1 MEMWKAVEETGDK
14 RLQARVKNAYS
25 VIERTLALYKTDEI
39 VFGFSGGKDST
50 VVLHLLRAG
59 YAALASGGDDNSNLQ
74 SHIRTVYFKHPDAFP
89 EIDAFTLETPSL
101 YPLDMEVVR
110 LEFKAGIDALHKEKP
125 IRAIVLGTRM
135 GDPNTVG
142 LGEFAPSSPGWPPF
156 MRVNPILDWTYRDVW
171 AFILA
176 CKLPYCRLY
185 DQGYTSIG
193 KLHDTLPNPAL
204 FASKDKFKPAYL
216 MLDERLERAGR
227 VKVISLEERER
238 EGFKDKVEL
247 DRVWCS
253 AGVSCLLD
261 LYEDRWV
268 QLGRGNLRTNHW
280 VEIAE
285 ELTKQCPRQLPRT
298 GPQCKNKIEKMKK
311 SFRTE
316 RAEEEKP
323 GARHSKWPWYSRME
337 QLLTGVVKQDEK
349 GGSLCHIPAVHCSS
363 SSLDKE
369 TLLHDAWRCPSPLPQ
384 PMQGCS
390 QSPTRV
396 SVHKVEDEN
405 GSFSTLPPTG
415 LETWGTRPHED
426 NLVDNPLIS
435 KKKRSY
441 EQASP
446 SLAEAIQSL
455 GEGLVKIEC
464 MRAEMELKSREI
476 FLQSQIQLASLFA
489 KSSEEKKRKTTK
501 HANTSNN

>member
-1 MEMWKAVEETGDK
+1 MKLLAVLSQVGAC
-14 RLQARVKNAYS
+14 RCLLHG
-25 VIERTLALYKTDEI
+25 IMPC
-39 VFGFSGGKDST
+39 GFVGG
-50 VVLHLLRAG
+50 H
-59 YAALASGGDDNSNLQ
+59 
-74 SHIRTVYFKHPDAFP
+74 
-89 EIDAFTLETPSL
+89 
-101 YPLDMEVVR
+101 VR
-110 LEFKAGIDALHKEKP
+110 
-125 IRAIVLGTRM
+125 
-135 GDPNTVG
+135 
-142 LGEFAPSSPGWPPF
+142 
-156 MRVNPILDWTYRDVW
+156 
-171 AFILA
+171 
-176 CKLPYCRLY
+176 
-185 DQGYTSIG
+185 YTSIG

-384 PMQGCS
+384 PLQGCS

-426 NLVDNPLIS
+426 NLVDNTLIS
-435 KKKRSY
+435 KKIRSY